1 MAKPRAGSSSSS
13 SSAGGDHGLTPVQ
26 KLVLLKDNMLKLVDL
41 KMERHPAMTFRHQL
55 LELEKKINV
64 PAPALFI
71 IGSSLSVLILILI
84 LSMEGVA

>member
-1 MAKPRAGSSSSS
+1 MVRPQAGRSSS
-13 SSAGGDHGLTPVQ
+13 SSAGGDYGLTPVQ

-41 KMERHPAMTFRHQL
+41 KMEKHPAMTFRPHL
-55 LELEKKINV
+55 LELEKKVNV

-71 IGSSLSVLILILI
+71 IGSSLSVLILVLI